1 MRGFRLLFAAFALL
15 SAGLTGC
22 STLMQGAP
30 LPEGFAVKDIAKADA
45 GAPFAVSRAGT
56 VAAVSRGAVQL
67 TEAGASRKIAEGAA
81 TEVSF
86 SPSGEKLAVVLPAEE
101 KSVLRLFDR
110 QGKSIAETSIP
121 MTVTGIA
128 WKSDEALVATAVALK
143 KYSFGS
149 HITTFVYQWDGVA
162 PPVSAAMSD
171 VTIRPQLAKMPAD
184 ELFRNFNMALSPYG
198 DEIAY
203 SSLKDPPVFTPY
215 QRVAIRHLES
225 GSERDVA
232 VTALGSG
239 GPVFLPDGESI
250 LVGNAHGMTRKI
262 ATPEPKEI
270 GAWPS
275 PGNYPAISP
284 SGSYVFLDGR
294 LYQGEKTVIQFPN
307 KSRAQFL
314 PDGSGLAV
322 SHDGKLYLVTGLND
336 PATPSLPA
344 DSGKLLQLRRL
355 RSMGLIT
362 EQEFRAQ
369 KNGSKK

>member
-1 MRGFRLLFAAFALL
+1 MRGFRLLFTTFALL
-15 SAGLTGC
+15 SFGLTGC

-45 GAPFAVSRAGT
+45 GAPFAVSRTGA
-56 VAAVSRGAVQL
+56 VAAVSKGAVQI
-67 TEAGASRKIAEGAA
+67 TEAGVSRKIAEGAA
-81 TEVSF
+81 TDLSF
-86 SPSGEKLAVVLPAEE
+86 SPSGEKLAVVLPTGK

-110 QGKSIAETSIP
+110 QGKSVAETAIP
-121 MTVTGIA
+121 MTVTGVA

-149 HITTFVYQWDGVA
+149 HLTTFVYQWDGVSDPA
-162 PPVSAAMSD
+162 SARMSE
-171 VTIRPQLAKMPAD
+171 VTIRPNLANLPEEQL
-184 ELFRNFNMALSPYG
+184 FGNFNMALSPYG

-203 SSLKDPPVFTPY
+203 SSLKDPPLFTPY

-232 VTALGSG
+232 VTGLGSG

-262 ATPEPKEI
+262 AVPEPKEI

-275 PGNYPAISP
+275 PGKYPAISP

-294 LYQGEKTVIQFPN
+294 LYQGDKTVIQFPT

-322 SHDGKLYLVTGLND
+322 SHDGKLYMVTGLND
-336 PATPSLPA
+336 PATSPLPA

-362 EQEFRAQ
+362 DQEFRAQ
-369 KNGSKK
+369 KEGAKK

>member
-15 SAGLTGC
+15 GFGLTGC

-30 LPEGFAVKDIAKADA
+30 LPEGFEVKKVAKADA
-45 GAPFAVSRAGT
+45 GAPFSVSRTGT
-56 VAAVSRGAVQL
+56 VAAVSKGSVRL
-67 TEAGASRKIAEGAA
+67 TEGGVTRTIAEGAA

-86 SPSGEKLAVVLPAEE
+86 SPSGEKLAVVLPAEK

-110 QGKSIAETSIP
+110 QGKGIAETTIP

-128 WKSDEALVATAVALK
+128 WKSDEAVVATAVAFK

-149 HITTFVYQWDGVA
+149 HLTTFLYQWDGA
-162 PPVSAAMSD
+162 ADPASARMSE
-171 VTIRPQLAKMPAD
+171 VTIRPNLANLPEEQLFA
-184 ELFRNFNMALSPYG
+184 NFNMALSPYG

-203 SSLKDPPVFTPY
+203 SSLKDPPLFTPY

-225 GSERDVA
+225 GNERDVA

-250 LVGNAHGMTRKI
+250 LVGNTHGMTREI
-262 ATPEPKEI
+262 AVPEPKEI

-275 PGNYPAISP
+275 PGKYPALSP
-284 SGSYVFLDGR
+284 SGSYLFLDGR
-294 LYQGEKTVIQFPN
+294 LYQGDRTVIQFPT

-336 PATPSLPA
+336 PATPALPA
-344 DSGKLLQLRRL
+344 DTAKLLQLRRL

-362 EQEFRAQ
+362 EQEFRVQ
-369 KNGSKK
+369 KEGAKK